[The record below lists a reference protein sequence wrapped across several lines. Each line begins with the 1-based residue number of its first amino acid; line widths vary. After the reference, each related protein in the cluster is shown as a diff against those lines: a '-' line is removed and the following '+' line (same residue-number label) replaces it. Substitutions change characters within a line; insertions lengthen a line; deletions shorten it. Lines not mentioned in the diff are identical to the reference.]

1 MPSGQDTAAGPDGA
15 RRLYVYNGGF
25 LARGRVR
32 RIVELA
38 GYDIAVGLPGP
49 DGLVGVWG
57 NSPTAH
63 RGETVA
69 GKRDANL
76 VRIED
81 AFLRSVLP
89 GRSGSQPI
97 GLLIDQAGVHFD
109 PTTVSDLET
118 ILATDP
124 LDDTAVLNTA
134 RGAMARMQEA
144 PRT

>member
-1 MPSGQDTAAGPDGA
+1 MGTPQDPAAGPAKA

-38 GYDIAVGLPGP
+38 GYDIAIGLPQP

-63 RGETVA
+63 RGEAVA

-76 VRIED
+76 HGCQPK
-81 AFLRSVLP
+81 AVLP
-89 GRSGSQPI
+89 FLVY
-97 GLLIDQAGVHFD
+97 LLASCNNSHV
-109 PTTVSDLET
+109 
-118 ILATDP
+118 
-124 LDDTAVLNTA
+124 
-134 RGAMARMQEA
+134 M
-144 PRT
+144 